1 MLWRYV
7 CVKCTWHFVHG
18 TWYIAVKSHNPTL
31 ATILGPLQVY
41 YTFRFNNFAS
51 KFIIH
56 LGSLRRLFSPHGHSS
71 NGDFYLFL
79 CLFFILLIQYILTE
93 VTTPPF
99 PFKKKKG
106 SGFLGMIGMPPLI
119 GNPSRHFKMK

>member
-1 MLWRYV
+1 MA
-7 CVKCTWHFVHG
+7 
-18 TWYIAVKSHNPTL
+18 AVKSHNPTL

-56 LGSLRRLFSPHGHSS
+56 LGSLHRLFSPHGLGS

-79 CLFFILLIQYILTE
+79 ILLIQYILTE

-99 PFKKKKG
+99 PFKKKKKKR

-119 GNPSRHFKMK
+119 GNLSRHFKMK